1 MNYKAVLIC
10 RYRRCMLKDKTQWRG
25 ECDMKDIS
33 VKRKMIIV
41 ASIMML
47 FGILIPSYC
56 SQAATQQEAL
66 QWVKSKVGQSID
78 ADGTAGAQCV
88 DLILAYY
95 DYLGVPRAS
104 GNAIAYSGN
113 ALPAGWSRFKDATPQ
128 PGDILVYT
136 GGDNN
141 YGHVA
146 IFESAYS
153 TYHQNFSGA
162 YVEHV
167 TGIAYNGF
175 TTPYWG
181 IIRPNFNTHT
191 HTYTSSITK
200 QPTCTATGIKT
211 FRCSCGKS
219 YTESVA
225 AKGHNYA
232 SKKVQPTMTEKG
244 YTLHTCSACGKS
256 YKDNYINPPELK
268 ADGWYYCDTLPSGIT
283 SDKYTIAYN
292 NYYEKIQKSSPGA
305 GWTKAGT
312 VKSEWQNSGSQYKS
326 ERDLPTSDARIL
338 VRSVYYHFCGPN
350 AGAEGN
356 YEQTGKF
363 VHYDE
368 IGAASVIVR
377 SSGMDGTHP
386 YYLLDW
392 IDGGGRIRCASGVTC
407 DGSFGSHGERCQAWY
422 KMNTYQDRVKV
433 EEYKYTKQSG
443 WVSTKDKSAKSV
455 KIRFMVKHTHSY
467 TSEVI
472 KQASCEKNG
481 KKKFTCS
488 CGDSYEQTILAT
500 GHTIVTEKAVAATC
514 TVDGKTDGSHCS
526 VCSKILKK
534 AETVKAT
541 GHVYVLVGTNAGG
554 TPVYRCSKCGKSI
567 QENAA
572 EESGKKTQPEG
583 VETEKDTFEED
594 EEGDWTEELPDEG
607 DVEILPSG
615 TYIVIQSSNKVREV
629 SLSTPALGK
638 NRSYMIPDVIFINNR
653 EYKVTEIAPNAF
665 KNSKKL
671 KSVTIGK
678 NIKRIGKNAFY
689 GCKNLKKI
697 TVKSNVLKSVGKN
710 AIKGTN
716 KKLTIKVPKKKLS
729 VYKKILKKKGNRKV
743 KIKKR

>member
-1 MNYKAVLIC
+1 
-10 RYRRCMLKDKTQWRG
+10 
-25 ECDMKDIS
+25 MKHIL
-33 VKRKMIIV
+33 VKRKMIVI

-47 FGILIPSYC
+47 IGMLIPSNR

-66 QWVKSKVGQSID
+66 QWVKAQVGKSID
-78 ADGTAGAQCV
+78 TDGYPAGQPYQCV
-88 DLILAYY
+88 DLIKAYY
-95 DYLGVPRAS
+95 SYLGVASVS
-104 GNAIAYSGN
+104 GNGKDYATNSLPSGW
-113 ALPAGWSRFKDATPQ
+113 ARLQGATPQ
-128 PGDILVYT
+128 SGDILVYS
-136 GGDNN
+136 GNN
-141 YGHVA
+141 ANPYGHVA
-146 IFESAYS
+146 IFESTYS
-153 TYHQNFSGA
+153 TYHQNFSSHP
-162 YVEHV
+162 YVEQI
-167 TGIAYNGF
+167 TYAYNGLGN
-175 TTPYWG
+175 PYWG
-181 IIRPNFNTHT
+181 VIRPNFNTHT

-211 FRCSCGKS
+211 FRCSCGNS

-232 SKKVQPTMTEKG
+232 NKKVEPTMTEKG
-244 YTLHTCSACGKS
+244 YTLHTCSTCGNS
-256 YKDNYINPPELK
+256 YKDTYINPPELK

-305 GWTKAGT
+305 DWTKAGT
-312 VKSEWQNSGSQYKS
+312 VKNEWQNSGSPYDS
-326 ERDLPTSDARIL
+326 EADLPTSDARVL

-368 IGAASVIVR
+368 IGVASVIVV
-377 SSGMDGTHP
+377 SSGMDGAHP
-386 YYLLDW
+386 YYLLNW
-392 IDGGGRIRCASGVTC
+392 IDGGGRVRCASGVTC

-433 EEYKYTKQSG
+433 EQYKYTKNSG
-443 WVSTKDKSAKSV
+443 WVNTRDASAKSV
-455 KIRFMVKHTHSY
+455 KIRFMTKHTHSY
-467 TSEVI
+467 ASEVI
-472 KQASCEKNG
+472 EQVSCEKNG
-481 KKKFTCS
+481 KKRFTCS
-488 CGDSYEQTILAT
+488 CGDSYEQSIPAV
-500 GHTIVTEKAVAATC
+500 GHTIVTEQAVAASC

-526 VCSKILKK
+526 VCGETLKV

-541 GHVYVLVGTNAGG
+541 GHVYVLAGTNVDGN
-554 TPVYRCSKCGKSI
+554 PIYRCSKCGKSI

-572 EESGKKTQPEG
+572 ENNKDKTELEAG
-583 VETEKDTFEED
+583 ETEKDTIDED
-594 EEGDWTEELPDEG
+594 DEGDWTEELSDKG

-615 TYIVIQSSNKVREV
+615 TYMVIQSSNKVREV
-629 SLSTPALGK
+629 SLSAPALSK
-638 NRSYMIPDVIFINNR
+638 NGSYIIPDVVFINTR

-697 TVKSNVLKSVGKN
+697 TIKSVVLKSVGKN
-710 AIKGTN
+710 AVKGTN
-716 KKLTIKVPKKKLS
+716 KKLTIKVPKKKLYF
-729 VYKKILKKKGNRKV
+729 YKKLLKKKGNKNVRV
-743 KIKKR
+743 K